1 MERHANPLGGFMDF
15 QSVLTS
21 LRERLAWRDSD
32 EPAGVR
38 RRRGKARVFVVPPTW
53 WGSFYRQVLAEA
65 SAQVYLVRD
74 REGVGFARV
83 SISSIDDTYIH
94 LEGPHEQEDHAEA
107 RLKKLMKRLQG
118 VYIPSREE
126 LSSIAAECGCT
137 QDFN

>member
-1 MERHANPLGGFMDF
+1 MEF
-15 QSVLTS
+15 QNTLSA
-21 LRERLAWRDSD
+21 LRERLVWRDSD
-32 EPAGVR
+32 EPAGAR
-38 RRRGKARVFVVPPTW
+38 RRRGKARVFVVPPVW

-65 SAQVYLVRD
+65 SAQVWLVGD

-94 LEGPHEQEDHAEA
+94 LEGPHEQESLAEG
-107 RLKKLMKRLQG
+107 RLKKLMARLRG